1 MPRIL
6 VVAAAESRQRFGTI
20 LRQAGYSVAE
30 ADSEESAL
38 RVVDSNPPELI
49 LIAIVIPD
57 SNGLEVA
64 AALRRNVNSEGAPI
78 ILLGSVP
85 PIGMNDEPLV
95 SLVNGYLDIDAS
107 PDDVLAMVRS
117 KLRSSQ

>member
-1 MPRIL
+1 MPCIL
-6 VVAAAESRQRFGTI
+6 VVAAAESRQRFVAI
-20 LRQAGYSVAE
+20 LRQAGYLIAE

-38 RVVDSNPPELI
+38 RIAVSSSPKLI

-64 AALRRNVNSEGAPI
+64 AALRRNVNGEAPPI
-78 ILLGSVP
+78 VLLGSVP
-85 PIGMNDEPLV
+85 PLGMNDEPLV

-107 PDDVLAMVRS
+107 PHDVLAMVRS
-117 KLRSSQ
+117 QLSNQ